1 MIYASE
7 ERAIEV
13 AVELNKRRGAC
24 PSEAVLT
31 PEGWSI
37 VCGWSPEVRAKWDI
51 RRNGT
56 TRRDLIEVAAS
67 LREQLGVLYRSKSTT
82 AARNAATIAEI
93 NALETRVLWIETT
106 AAIMEDP
113 Q

>member
-13 AVELNKRRGAC
+13 AAELNKRKGHC
-24 PSEAVLT
+24 PTQAVLT

-37 VCGWSPEVRAKWDI
+37 VCGWDQATRDKWDI
-51 RRNGT
+51 RKNGT
-56 TRRDLIEVAAS
+56 TRRDLIEQAS
-67 LREQLGVLYRSKSTT
+67 ALRDQLRFLYNTKSTT

-93 NALETRVLWIETT
+93 DALETRALWIETT
-106 AAIMEDP
+106 ALIMEDA